1 MAFHEVSWERRVR
14 EPTARPPRPL
24 STVNAVGRRRSKSTP
39 TSLAKTRQPPQVRRI
54 AADLDKLS
62 EVPNDSQAER
72 EREANQ
78 HDPQA
83 RHRRELAEPSPEPKE
98 LSHRE
103 ERMALR
109 AELGL
114 PPD

>member
-1 MAFHEVSWERRVR
+1 MGAQGQGARSTASRVPVSGKRKSGADAQK
-14 EPTARPPRPL
+14 ARLPHLRKPASPL
-24 STVNAVGRRRSKSTP
+24 KSDESPLTWISSARCRMIRRR
-39 TSLAKTRQPPQVRRI
+39 R
-54 AADLDKLS
+54 
-62 EVPNDSQAER
+62 EGER

-98 LSHRE
+98 LIHRE

>member
-1 MAFHEVSWERRVR
+1 VVRVL
-14 EPTARPPRPL
+14 E
-24 STVNAVGRRRSKSTP
+24 
-39 TSLAKTRQPPQVRRI
+39 RI

-72 EREANQ
+72 EANQ

-83 RHRRELAEPSPEPKE
+83 RRRRELTEPSPEPKK

-103 ERMALR
+103 ELMALR